1 VLEKEIEIP
10 DLELQGELAAAGPLP
25 MNQLVARK
33 DGWLVAGWRRK
44 DRVIHVA
51 PSSHVPPEA
60 FSGGGPIGSLVSR

>member
-1 VLEKEIEIP
+1 
-10 DLELQGELAAAGPLP
+10 